1 MFMWCIVLLALGM
14 FGVIQDSGI
23 IGDPGNAGRVV
34 PWLLMLSVVG
44 MLVRVRRQEKAG
56 EKEKLRARIEE
67 LERRLR
73 QQRFG
78 H

>member
-1 MFMWCIVLLALGM
+1 MVLLALGL
-14 FGVIQDSGI
+14 FGVLLDSGI
-23 IGDPGNAGRVV
+23 LGDRGPAGRMVA
-34 PWLLMLSVVG
+34 WLVLISVVG

-56 EKEKLRARIEE
+56 EKEMLRARVEE

-73 QQRFG
+73 KQRLG